1 MDALRRALP
10 PLLLLLTAACASAP
24 PAVSGPGAV
33 TELSGVAR
41 RGDVLLLVGDD
52 DPNVVY
58 EVPLP
63 ADVRAAIP
71 LDASTFR
78 ARPIGGALDASDLE
92 AVDVLAD
99 GRVVALS
106 EDLAAI
112 VDGEGIVVR
121 VGDPMREIGGR
132 GTEGLAVRALPD
144 GTSRV
149 AVCWEGGYPS
159 ARDLPPE
166 LIPRIAGRAFRPR
179 VVVVD
184 VPAGARDVPLPP
196 LDGRFPAE
204 LQVPKPPG
212 AEPTAQRF
220 RAADLVWIRLSAQPE
235 EWGFLVLLS
244 SEWAERPEEGD
255 EGACAKQEDGHAVR
269 YCYRWLQRFTETG
282 EAVGAPLDLEP
293 FFPDELLF
301 ANWEGL
307 GWYQP
312 GESVV
317 LVYDEP
323 AGRPRLDPPIAL
335 VLPLPAAWRTEAS
348 PSGGR
353 ME

>member
-1 MDALRRALP
+1 MDAVKRALP
-10 PLLLLLTAACASAP
+10 PLLLLTAACASAP
-24 PAVSGPGAV
+24 PAVGGPGVA
-33 TELSGVAR
+33 ELSGVAR
-41 RGDVLLLVGDD
+41 RGDLLLLVGDD

-58 EVPLP
+58 EIPLP
-63 ADVRAAIP
+63 GDSRAVIP
-71 LDASTFR
+71 LDASKFR
-78 ARPIGGALDASDLE
+78 SRRIGGDLDASDLE

-99 GRVVALS
+99 GRIVALS

-112 VDGEGIVVR
+112 VDEKGVIVRFGEA
-121 VGDPMREIGGR
+121 MREVGGR

-144 GTSRV
+144 ETSRV

-159 ARDLPPE
+159 ERDLPPD
-166 LIPRIAGRAFRPR
+166 LVPRIAGRSFRPR
-179 VVVVD
+179 VAVLD

-196 LDGRFPAE
+196 LDETFLRE

-220 RAADLVWIRLSAQPE
+220 RAADLVWIRLSAEPE
-235 EWGFLVLLS
+235 QWGFLVLLS
-244 SEWAERPEEGD
+244 SEWARRPEEGD
-255 EGACAKQEDGHAVR
+255 EGACSKQENGHAVR

-293 FFPDELLF
+293 YFPDELLF

-307 GWYQP
+307 GWYRP

-323 AGRPRLDPPIAL
+323 VGRPRLDPPIAL
-335 VLPLPAAWRTEAS
+335 VLPLPPPWRTEAS
-348 PSGGR
+348 PSGAR